1 MQHTHI
7 INVCLVNANVIEIN
21 LDSVFNT
28 CIIHV
33 CLDLAFSERYRDL
46 IEAADTI
53 SAMKSSA
60 ENVSVC
66 MCVCVCMHCVCMCT
80 CVCACVHAC
89 MHALCVCVYIKYL

>member
-1 MQHTHI
+1 MS
-7 INVCLVNANVIEIN
+7 ANVIEIN
-21 LDSVFNT
+21 LYSVFNT

-33 CLDLAFSERYRDL
+33 LDLAFSERYRDL

-66 MCVCVCMHCVCMCT
+66 VCVCVCVG
-80 CVCACVHAC
+80 V
-89 MHALCVCVYIKYL
+89 CVCVCVCLSVCLSLCLCVSVCVCVTVSVSACLFASLLEC